1 MIKKTCSSWLLLT
14 LFFVT
19 TAFAAIPGA
28 ILPVQLRCEYLVN
41 PRGIDEIQPR
51 LSWTLSAADSTAYG
65 QRQTAWRILVA
76 ATLQEL
82 EENKGTLWTSGWI
95 NSDEMQH
102 IVYKGKPLLSD
113 QTCYWKVSVKDEQG
127 RISGWSAPA
136 SWSTGLLHSADWK
149 AQWIGT
155 DEIFDPKQKDCNISD
170 PWLRKTFELK
180 AVPQQ
185 ANFFIAS
192 VGFHELY
199 VNGKKIG
206 DGVMA
211 PAVTNHTKRARYISY
226 DIAKELKPGKNVI
239 TIWLGTSWSVFGPY
253 IVPGKPQT
261 PIVIAQGAV
270 YNADA
275 PTPVILLKTD
285 ASWLTHP
292 SPNKLLGVW
301 DSNRMGG
308 ELWDANKE
316 VKDWNTIACD
326 ESSWRKVTVYH
337 PDLLLS
343 AQMVEPNKVMDEIK
357 PVSIHP
363 LPNGN
368 YVVDMGVNFAGW
380 TAIRVS
386 GKPGDRID
394 FRFSERE
401 GVDMTF
407 GLHSAFII
415 GPTGQ
420 GEFRNHFN
428 YSSGR
433 WITIT
438 GLKTPPSTADV
449 RGWLVR
455 TAYEPATSFSCS
467 DTLQNWIYDRVRWTF
482 QNLSIGGYIVD
493 CPQRERLG
501 YGGDAHATCET
512 GMFNFHM
519 GAFYTKWMEDWRD
532 VQGSE
537 SVVGNMYDT
546 AWAHKGIMSG
556 RHLHKG
562 ILPHTAPTY
571 MGGGG
576 PAWGGIVVTLPWFI
590 YQQEGDRRILENN
603 FGMISDWLDFLDTQT
618 KDNLLQRFGGRWD
631 FLGDWLWPGATAEG
645 MNNNKPQTVCLN
657 SCYRVFNLRTAA
669 KIARVLGKNTEASQW
684 EQQADLSSRAI
695 NDRFYNAADNSYSDS
710 SMANMAA
717 ALLAGVPTSAQR
729 GAVMKRLEKEILVV
743 RQGHIHAGITGG
755 ALLFKLLRDEGR
767 DDLLYSMTSQTDY
780 PGWGYMKANDA
791 TTIWEMWEKNLP
803 GHSLLHSSYLYP
815 GAWYVNGV
823 SGIRRDPQ
831 SGKGFRRFII
841 RPPLLTASQLNWART
856 SFESSA
862 GTIKTAW
869 RREEQGLS
877 LEVTIPPNCTAA
889 VELPEKEADSVKEGS
904 GHLKKKG
911 VQHGYALFELPAG
924 KYTITTASSPVK
936 K

>member
-1 MIKKTCSSWLLLT
+1 
-14 LFFVT
+14 
-19 TAFAAIPGA
+19 
-28 ILPVQLRCEYLVN
+28 
-41 PRGIDEIQPR
+41 
-51 LSWTLSAADSTAYG
+51 
-65 QRQTAWRILVA
+65 
-76 ATLQEL
+76 
-82 EENKGTLWTSGWI
+82 
-95 NSDEMQH
+95 
-102 IVYKGKPLLSD
+102 
-113 QTCYWKVSVKDEQG
+113 
-127 RISGWSAPA
+127 
-136 SWSTGLLHSADWK
+136 
-149 AQWIGT
+149 
-155 DEIFDPKQKDCNISD
+155 
-170 PWLRKTFELK
+170 
-180 AVPQQ
+180 
-185 ANFFIAS
+185 
-192 VGFHELY
+192 
-199 VNGKKIG
+199 
-206 DGVMA
+206 
-211 PAVTNHTKRARYISY
+211 
-226 DIAKELKPGKNVI
+226 
-239 TIWLGTSWSVFGPY
+239 
-253 IVPGKPQT
+253 
-261 PIVIAQGAV
+261 
-270 YNADA
+270 
-275 PTPVILLKTD
+275 
-285 ASWLTHP
+285 
-292 SPNKLLGVW
+292 
-301 DSNRMGG
+301 
-308 ELWDANKE
+308 
-316 VKDWNTIACD
+316 
-326 ESSWRKVTVYH
+326 
-337 PDLLLS
+337 
-343 AQMVEPNKVMDEIK
+343 
-357 PVSIHP
+357 
-363 LPNGN
+363 
-368 YVVDMGVNFAGW
+368 
-380 TAIRVS
+380 
-386 GKPGDRID
+386 
-394 FRFSERE
+394 
-401 GVDMTF
+401 
-407 GLHSAFII
+407 
-415 GPTGQ
+415 
-420 GEFRNHFN
+420 
-428 YSSGR
+428 
-433 WITIT
+433 
-438 GLKTPPSTADV
+438 
-449 RGWLVR
+449 
-455 TAYEPATSFSCS
+455 
-467 DTLQNWIYDRVRWTF
+467 
-482 QNLSIGGYIVD
+482 
-493 CPQRERLG
+493 
-501 YGGDAHATCET
+501 
-512 GMFNFHM
+512 
-519 GAFYTKWMEDWRD
+519 
-532 VQGSE
+532 
-537 SVVGNMYDT
+537 
-546 AWAHKGIMSG
+546 
-556 RHLHKG
+556 
-562 ILPHTAPTY
+562 
-571 MGGGG
+571 
-576 PAWGGIVVTLPWFI
+576 
-590 YQQEGDRRILENN
+590 
-603 FGMISDWLDFLDTQT
+603 MISDWLDFLDTQT